1 MSIRGPRSY
10 FDEIKL
16 LARNYRYQK
25 LKVSKIEDLIHNHF
39 STWSEPDH
47 LNREIFYVALSAL
60 AGAPAII
67 IESGTSAWGTD
78 STRLWDSY
86 IRNFGGSLTSVDI
99 RREASQR
106 LKWQLSKKS
115 CLLVDDS
122 VDFLSKGISQP
133 ADLYFLDSWDLDLSN
148 PLPSA
153 QHGLKEYNA
162 IAPYLKTGNLLLID
176 DTPCAQRIGEIEK
189 LPPKAIEFIEEY
201 NVLPGKGA
209 FIGQELNK
217 KFEFETLLH
226 DYALLVRIV
235 KRKNAV

>member
-1 MSIRGPRSY
+1 MRGPRGY

-25 LKVSKIEDLIHNHF
+25 LYVSNIEDLIQNHF

-47 LNREIFYVALSAL
+47 LNREIFYLALSAL
-60 AGAPAII
+60 AGAPARI
-67 IESGTSAWGTD
+67 IETGTSAWGTD

-86 IRNFGGSLTSVDI
+86 IRKFGGSFTSVDI
-99 RREASQR
+99 RPEASQR

-115 CLLVDDS
+115 SLFTNDS
-122 VDFLSKGISQP
+122 VDFLSNGSNQP
-133 ADLYFLDSWDLDLSN
+133 ADLYFLDSWDLDLSD

-153 QHGLKEYNA
+153 QHGLNEYIA
-162 IAPYLKTGNLLLID
+162 IEPHLTAGTLILID
-176 DTPCAQRIGEIEK
+176 DTPCALRMGEIQK
-189 LPPKAIEFIEEY
+189 LPPKAIEFIKKY
-201 NVLPGKGA
+201 NNLPGKGA
-209 FIGQELNK
+209 FIIQELNK

-226 DYALLVRIV
+226 DYALLVRVV